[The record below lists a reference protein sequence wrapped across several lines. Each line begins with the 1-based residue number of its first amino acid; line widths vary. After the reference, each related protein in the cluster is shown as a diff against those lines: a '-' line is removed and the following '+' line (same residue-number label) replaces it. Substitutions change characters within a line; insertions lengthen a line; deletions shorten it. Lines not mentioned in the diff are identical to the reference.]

1 MSDVNSVS
9 PARVRDI
16 VEAFQAVEWPA
27 DRGILAP
34 LAAQLGWTVDADA
47 ARGVDFGT
55 GYEISSPRAEALIA
69 DGVVAQVNVDLT
81 DRIRNADA
89 AQTKAFAEIARRLR
103 DDLAAVL
110 GAPVRERGGKDAR
123 YTWDLDNGG
132 RVAVAKLNRVVQLIV
147 LQKRY
152 ADIERA
158 EERHGISDDRD
169 PGADIR

>member
-1 MSDVNSVS
+1 MSDVNSVL

-34 LAAQLGWTVDADA
+34 LAARLGWTVDADA
-47 ARGVDFGT
+47 TRGVDFGT
-55 GYEISSPRAEALIA
+55 GYEISSPRAEALISEGA
-69 DGVVAQVNVDLT
+69 VAQVNVDLT

-89 AQTKAFAEIARRLR
+89 AQTKAFADIARRLR

-110 GAPVRERGGKDAR
+110 GTPVRERGGKDAR

-169 PGADIR
+169 PGADIG